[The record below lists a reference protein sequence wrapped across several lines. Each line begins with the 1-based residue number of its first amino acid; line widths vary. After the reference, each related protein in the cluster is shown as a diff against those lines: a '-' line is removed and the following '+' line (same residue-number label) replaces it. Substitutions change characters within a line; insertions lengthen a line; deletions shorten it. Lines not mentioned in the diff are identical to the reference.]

1 MSTDRRHRASSFGAF
16 GFFVVALGCAAL
28 AAFTASRMLDAK
40 GYTGDRV
47 KPIVVAKRAL
57 SPAQAITPDDVMLVD
72 WPEKS
77 LPPGAVSDP
86 AVLFAEN
93 AKPVP
98 NGAILEGE
106 PVLPAKL
113 ANKQSGTALAALVT
127 DGYRAVAVKVDDSVG
142 RSGLVYPG
150 ARVDVLATIRD
161 PEGRGPSTRIA
172 VENARV
178 LAVESET
185 DVATRR
191 PRPEGSENSGS
202 QSTLAGTVVTL
213 EVLPED
219 AEVVSLA
226 SREGQVD
233 LALRS
238 GSDTKPV
245 ETRGATPVMFS
256 AFAPELTVDPVTG
269 QPVLGTAPTAPAASD
284 SGSSS
289 SRRGRSRKTE
299 LRALTSER
307 SGGSPREIETYNAR

>member
-1 MSTDRRHRASSFGAF
+1 MSTERRPRASSFGAF

-47 KPIVVAKRAL
+47 KPIVVAKRSL
-57 SPAQAITPDDVMLVD
+57 SPAQAITADDVMLVD

-86 AVLFAEN
+86 AVLFADN
-93 AKPVP
+93 PRPVP
-98 NGAILEGE
+98 NGAILAGE
-106 PVLPAKL
+106 PVVPAKL
-113 ANKQSGTALAALVT
+113 ANKGSGTALAALVH
-127 DGYRAVAVKVDDSVG
+127 DGYRAVAVKVDEAVG

-178 LAVESET
+178 LAVENET

-191 PRPEGSENSGS
+191 PRVEGENQNGNAI
-202 QSTLAGTVVTL
+202 LAGTVVTL

-219 AEVVSLA
+219 AEIVSLA
-226 SREGQVD
+226 TREGQID
-233 LALRS
+233 LALRA

-256 AFAPELTVDPVTG
+256 AFAPEITVDPTTG
-269 QPVLGTAPTAPAASD
+269 QPVLGNAPAESEKDAA
-284 SGSSS
+284 GT
-289 SRRGRSRKTE
+289 RRGRSRKTE
-299 LRALTSER
+299 LRALTSDREA
-307 SGGSPREIETYNAR
+307 SPKSIETYNAR